1 MIHVQGCV
9 MCHPQFWSA
18 YIPCSTQHL
27 DAVQLALEQIDVI
40 RRLVDKYPTHMTLV
54 TTAQGIEEAHAAGL
68 LASLIGVEGGHA
80 IGTSLGV
87 LRMLYQLGA
96 RYLTLTH
103 TCNTPWAD
111 CSIAD
116 EPGHIPH
123 LGGLSRFG
131 TVSYGTHW
139 RSAQEV
145 DLSPTFLEKGTLE
158 IRVNYPISLFQ
169 TYHGRTIVVSVPQL
183 VVREMNRLGMI
194 VDLSH
199 VSVPTMLDALR
210 ISRAPVIFSHSSAH
224 ALCNSSRNVPDHVL
238 RAQQCQ
244 IGHVSHRLELSC
256 RETGQMRPAQRVD
269 TGQPLNVQTT
279 DLEDAVQQAPPA
291 STRNIARTTNVPKSA
306 VHQVLRDEGHPCHYA
321 ASAASLSI
329 FSVGR
334 VSAHINH
341 IREVA
346 GVDHVGIG
354 AGYDGINI
362 TPLGLEDVSRYPY
375 LLAELLGTGR
385 WTQSDLHK
393 LIGRNLI
400 RVFHEVQQV
409 RDTLQ
414 AAGEEPI
421 DEQIPVEDVYGK
433 TYCST
438 TGTSSVSQDS
448 ILLGQH
454 HFTAEHDRDIISVL
468 GVRAAG
474 DNTTSQ
480 LSTTGTSSCLKTP
493 YCWGQHHFTAE
504 HDRDIIS
511 VLGVRAAG
519 DNTTSQLNMT
529 GTPPSYVF
537 TNDIL

>member
-1 MIHVQGCV
+1 MWRISSLPQTFSLGGWGRGREPCSFETFLNPPAFAQFVYAGANLRETNSLQMIHVQGCV

-54 TTAQGIEEAHAAGL
+54 TTAQ
-68 LASLIGVEGGHA
+68 
-80 IGTSLGV
+80 
-87 LRMLYQLGA
+87 
-96 RYLTLTH
+96 
-103 TCNTPWAD
+103 D

-139 RSAQEV
+139 RSAQKV

-238 RAQQCQ
+238 RLLGWGNIRAQQCQ

-269 TGQPLNVQTT
+269 TGQPLNVQTP
-279 DLEDAVQQAPPA
+279 DLEDAVLAAVQQSPPT
-291 STRNIARTTNVPKSA
+291 STRNIARTTNVSKSA
-306 VHQVLRDEGHPCHYA
+306 VHQVLRDDAITQHLLPGDIPHHVMFCDGTTNSHNNPLWAPASPNTLVRAYQQRFSINVWAGIVGDTLVGPYLLPERMSLQYHP
-321 ASAASLSI
+321 
-329 FSVGR
+329 
-334 VSAHINH
+334 HINH

-400 RVFHEVQQV
+400 RVFHEVQQSIV
-409 RDTLQ
+409 YCNGDALDDVAT
-414 AAGEEPI
+414 EE
-421 DEQIPVEDVYGK
+421 
-433 TYCST
+433 
-438 TGTSSVSQDS
+438 
-448 ILLGQH
+448 
-454 HFTAEHDRDIISVL
+454 AEHDRDIISVPGL
-468 GVRAAG
+468 YTAG

-480 LSTTGTSSCLKTP
+480 LSTTRTSSMSQDSILLGTTP
-493 YCWGQHHFTAE
+493 LH
-504 HDRDIIS
+504 S
-511 VLGVRAAG
+511 
-519 DNTTSQLNMT
+519 
-529 GTPPSYVF
+529 
-537 TNDIL
+537 

>member
-1 MIHVQGCV
+1 MHEILQLKSVSGVVITGDAVNRSNCNTPTSMIHVQGCF

-131 TVSYGTHW
+131 T
-139 RSAQEV
+139 
-145 DLSPTFLEKGTLE
+145 
-158 IRVNYPISLFQ
+158 
-169 TYHGRTIVVSVPQL
+169 L

-238 RAQQCQ
+238 RLLS
-244 IGHVSHRLELSC
+244 IGTWQWPWVHQTAKLDLQNDCTLIAIPTDGTQVQMCFARLELRC
-256 RETGQMRPAQRVD
+256 RETGQMGPAQRVD
-269 TGQPLNVQTT
+269 SGRPRNVLTA
-279 DLEDAVQQAPPA
+279 DLEDAVLTAVQQAPA
-291 STRNIARTTNVPKSA
+291 CRTRDIARATNVSKSVVHHVLHDEGYPPYHYTATQHLLPGALLCRVMFCERSA
-306 VHQVLRDEGHPCHYA
+306 VAEVIIARLHAAIPTVDIPMQRHMHQTCGKN
-321 ASAASLSI
+321 ASLCAEQTLNTYCE
-329 FSVGR
+329 
-334 VSAHINH
+334 AHINH

-354 AGYDGINI
+354 AGYDGIN
-362 TPLGLEDVSRYPY
+362 
-375 LLAELLGTGR
+375 
-385 WTQSDLHK
+385 
-393 LIGRNLI
+393 
-400 RVFHEVQQV
+400 
-409 RDTLQ
+409 
-414 AAGEEPI
+414 
-421 DEQIPVEDVYGK
+421 
-433 TYCST
+433 
-438 TGTSSVSQDS
+438 
-448 ILLGQH
+448 
-454 HFTAEHDRDIISVL
+454 
-468 GVRAAG
+468 
-474 DNTTSQ
+474 
-480 LSTTGTSSCLKTP
+480 
-493 YCWGQHHFTAE
+493 
-504 HDRDIIS
+504 
-511 VLGVRAAG
+511 
-519 DNTTSQLNMT
+519 M
-529 GTPPSYVF
+529 
-537 TNDIL
+537 